1 MRTNHHQSVLGRT
14 RPPLT
19 VLCSHGRLQRLL
31 ADVLVPTL
39 LIVCMAAMAQQDQP
53 PQQNQTARRL
63 SLTDC
68 IQIALEHNR
77 DIQIERINPRI
88 ARLTL
93 DASYGYYDPSL
104 VVSGQHEHRQEPDGF
119 DPADLSEYEMHDAEN
134 ESVNV
139 GIGGVLPTGMRY
151 EIAGDYVHSFGLRE
165 EIDYDTY
172 RVVANISIT
181 QPLLRDFWTD
191 QARTTIRINKK
202 NLRISELGV
211 GFVLMEV
218 VHRIEL
224 AYYELAFARE
234 NLQVQRKLL
243 EVRKAFQ
250 DQAHQKVIA
259 GALPAIEEKLAQ
271 AQVAAAETALI
282 AARNAVSVAENEL
295 RTLLGDDFQS
305 SEGVEWIPADPL
317 LVVPEELDLR
327 ASWQR
332 GVSQRPDLAQLR
344 VEVEKQ
350 DLNVRFRHN
359 QLFPWLDLVAGYGR
373 RGSSTFEQRLPLPP
387 QASASK
393 AFDQVWDGVAP
404 RDLIGVIFT
413 LPLSRTAER
422 ANYRASKELKEQA
435 LLRLKQREELVM
447 REVSD
452 ALVTARA
459 NRDRVEAA
467 RRAAE
472 LAEAALEAEQQK
484 LAVGQSTFYVVL
496 QLQGDLAAARS
507 QEARAKADYNK
518 SLSMLHRAEGS
529 LLERHKIDIEY
540 K

>member
-1 MRTNHHQSVLGRT
+1 MRTNHDQSVRGRT
-14 RPPLT
+14 RQPVAALRS
-19 VLCSHGRLQRLL
+19 CNRFYRLL
-31 ADVLVPTL
+31 AEALVPAL
-39 LIVCMAAMAQQDQP
+39 LVVCVSAMAQQNQP
-53 PQQNQTARRL
+53 SQQGQTARRL
-63 SLTDC
+63 SLEDC

-104 VVSGQHEHRQEPDGF
+104 VVSGGHEHRREPGGF
-119 DPADLSEYEMHDAEN
+119 DPADLSEYEVHDAEN
-134 ESVNV
+134 DYAKV
-139 GIGGVLPTGMRY
+139 GLRGTLPTGMRY
-151 EIAGDYVHSFGLRE
+151 EFGGDYVHSFGLRE
-165 EIDYDTY
+165 AIDYETY
-172 RVVANISIT
+172 GVVANMSVT

-191 QARTTIRINKK
+191 QARTTIKINRK

-211 GFVLMEV
+211 GFILMEV
-218 VHRIEL
+218 VHKIEL

-250 DQAHQKVIA
+250 DQAHQKVLA
-259 GALPAIEEKLAQ
+259 GAIPALEEKLAQ

-282 AARNAVSVAENEL
+282 AARNAVSIAENEL
-295 RTLLGDDFQS
+295 KTLLGDDFQS
-305 SEGVEWIPADPL
+305 SEGIEWVPTDPL
-317 LVVPEELDLR
+317 LVLPEELDLR

-332 GVSQRPDLAQLR
+332 GISQRPDLAQLR

-350 DLNVRFRHN
+350 DLNLRFRHN

-387 QASASK
+387 SASASR

-413 LPLSRTAER
+413 LPLSRTTER

-435 LLRLKQREELVM
+435 ILRLKQREELVM
-447 REVSD
+447 REISD
-452 ALVTARA
+452 ALITARA
-459 NRDRVEAA
+459 DRDRVEAA

-472 LAEAALEAEQQK
+472 LAEAALDAEQQK

-529 LLERHKIDIEY
+529 LLDRHKIDIEY